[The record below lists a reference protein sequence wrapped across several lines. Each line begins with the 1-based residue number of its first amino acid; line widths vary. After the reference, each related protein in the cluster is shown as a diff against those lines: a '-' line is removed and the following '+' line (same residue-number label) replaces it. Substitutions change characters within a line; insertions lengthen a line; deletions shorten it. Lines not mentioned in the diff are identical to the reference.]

1 MLSIKQVQKYCIDDI
16 SLIENYEKAIADVSQ
31 IWECHHRLEISDGKK
46 TSRAELIRRGL
57 YYSRPH
63 DELIFLTKEEHSSI
77 HHLGKVLDSET
88 RKKVSN
94 GHKGIRHSQSSDTR
108 KKISES
114 KVGEKNPMFG
124 RKVSDETRA
133 KLSRAAKRQW
143 ENVRGSHD
151 AK

>member
-1 MLSIKQVQKYCIDDI
+1 MLSFKQVQKYCIDDI

-63 DELIFLTKEEHSSI
+63 DELIFLTKEEHTYI
-77 HHLGKVLDSET
+77 HNFGKVYDSET
-88 RKKVSN
+88 RKKISN
-94 GHKGIRHSQSSDTR
+94 GHKGIRHTQSLETR
-108 KKISES
+108 KKISRANS
-114 KVGEKNPMFG
+114 GEKNPRFG

-143 ENVRGSHD
+143 ENVRGGQD